1 MANKKVQPKKAVVKQ
16 VDLEE
21 SINEVVTS
29 VEPTET
35 TKDWKAVKPTEPVK
49 PEWEIKDRLYYLTGR
64 DTPLT
69 LTIPGKHTQKHALLY
84 FDEETRTQ
92 KEIRYATNHDS
103 PFKSEQE
110 GEATMGH
117 IMFRDG
123 DLRVPKEKQN
133 LQKLLS
139 LYHPLKGRI
148 YQEFDPVEEAF
159 DDLELLDLQTDA
171 AVFAREMD
179 IDAAEAILRVEL
191 GSAVTKLSSKEIKR
205 DLRLFANRN
214 PKLFLDLAQDD
225 NVGLRNTAIKAA
237 EASIITL
244 SQDQRT
250 FSWTSTGRKLM
261 SVPFDENPYSAMAA
275 YFKTDEGMEVFRSI
289 EKKFN

>member
-1 MANKKVQPKKAVVKQ
+1 MANKKVQPKKTVAKQ

-21 SINEVVTS
+21 SINEVTTT

-35 TKDWKAVKPTEPVK
+35 TKDWQPVKPTEPVE
-49 PEWEIKDRLYYLTGR
+49 PEWEIKDRIYYLSGTS
-64 DTPLT
+64 TPLT
-69 LTIPGKHTQKHALLY
+69 LTIPCKHTRKHALLY
-84 FDEETRTQ
+84 FDEKTGKQ
-92 KEIRYATNHDS
+92 KELRYATNHDS
-103 PFKSEQE
+103 PFKEEQD

-117 IMFRDG
+117 IMFRNG
-123 DLRVPKEKQN
+123 DLRVPKEQQN

-139 LYHPLKGRI
+139 LYHPAKNRI
-148 YQEFDPVEEAF
+148 YEEYDPVEEAY

-179 IDAAEAILRVEL
+179 IDQAEAILRVEL
-191 GSAVTKLSSKEIKR
+191 GSAVSELSSKEIKR

-214 PKLFLDLAQDD
+214 PELFLDLAQDD
-225 NVGLRNTAIKAA
+225 NVELRNTAIKAT
-237 EASIITL
+237 EAGLITL

-250 FSWTSTGRKLM
+250 FSWTSNGRKLM

-289 EKKFN
+289 EKKFL

>member
-1 MANKKVQPKKAVVKQ
+1 MANKKAQPKKAVAKQ

-21 SINEVVTS
+21 SINEVVTA

-35 TKDWKAVKPTEPVK
+35 TKDWQSVKPTDPVK
-49 PEWEIKDRLYYLTGR
+49 PEWEIKDRIYYLSGTS
-64 DTPLT
+64 TPLT
-69 LTIPGKHTQKHALLY
+69 LTIPGKHTRKHALLY
-84 FDEETRTQ
+84 FDEKTGKQ

-103 PFKSEQE
+103 PFKEEQE

-117 IMFRDG
+117 IMFRNG
-123 DLRVPKEKQN
+123 DLRVGKEQQN

-139 LYHPLKGRI
+139 LYHPLRNRL
-148 YQEFDPVEEAF
+148 YQEYDPVEEAY

-179 IDAAEAILRVEL
+179 IDDAEAILRVEI
-191 GSAVTKLSSKEIKR
+191 GSEVSKLSSKEIKR

-214 PKLFLDLAQDD
+214 PELFLELAQDD

-237 EASIITL
+237 EAGIITL

-250 FSWTSTGRKLM
+250 FSWASTGRKLM

-289 EKKFN
+289 EKKFL

>member
-1 MANKKVQPKKAVVKQ
+1 MANKKVQPKKVVVKQ

-21 SINEVVTS
+21 SINEVETL
-29 VEPTET
+29 VEPAKER
-35 TKDWKAVKPTEPVK
+35 KAVESTEPVK

-123 DLRVPKEKQN
+123 ELRVPKEKQN

>member
-1 MANKKVQPKKAVVKQ
+1 MTNKKVQPKKAVAKQ
-16 VDLEE
+16 MDLEE
-21 SINEVVTS
+21 SIDEVVTS

-35 TKDWKAVKPTEPVK
+35 TKDWKAVKPTEPAK

-84 FDEETRTQ
+84 FDEKTGKQ

-103 PFKSEQE
+103 PFKDEQE

-117 IMFRDG
+117 IQFMNG
-123 DLRVPKEKQN
+123 NLRVPKNKQN

-148 YQEFDPVEEAF
+148 YQEYDPVAEAF
-159 DDLELLDLQTDA
+159 DDLEMLDLETDA
-171 AVFAREMD
+171 AVFARNID
-179 IDAAEAILRVEL
+179 IDEAEAILRVEI
-191 GSAVTKLSSKEIKR
+191 GSGVNKLSSKEIKR
-205 DLRLFANRN
+205 DIRLFAKNN
-214 PKLFLDLAQDD
+214 PKLFLSLAQDE
-225 NVGLRNTAIKAA
+225 NVGLRNTAIKAT
-237 EASIITL
+237 EANIISL

-250 FSWTSTGRKLM
+250 FSWTSNGRKLM

-275 YFKTDEGMEVFRSI
+275 YFKTDEGVEVFRSI

>member
-1 MANKKVQPKKAVVKQ
+1 MANKKVQPKKAVAKQ

-35 TKDWKAVKPTEPVK
+35 TKDWQPVKPTEPVE
-49 PEWEIKDRLYYLTGR
+49 PEWEIKDRIYYLSGTS
-64 DTPLT
+64 TPLT
-69 LTIPGKHTQKHALLY
+69 LTIPCKHTRKHALLY
-84 FDEETRTQ
+84 FDEKTGKQ
-92 KEIRYATNHDS
+92 KELRYATNHDS
-103 PFKSEQE
+103 PFKEEQD

-117 IMFRDG
+117 IMFRNG
-123 DLRVPKEKQN
+123 DLRVPKEQQN

-139 LYHPLKGRI
+139 LYHPAKNRI
-148 YQEFDPVEEAF
+148 YEEYDPVEEAY

-179 IDAAEAILRVEL
+179 IDQAEAILRVEL
-191 GSAVTKLSSKEIKR
+191 GSAVSELSSKEIKR

-214 PKLFLDLAQDD
+214 PELFLDLAQDD
-225 NVGLRNTAIKAA
+225 NVELRNTAIKAT
-237 EASIITL
+237 EAGLITL

-250 FSWTSTGRKLM
+250 FSWTSNGRKLM

-289 EKKFN
+289 EKKFL

>member
-1 MANKKVQPKKAVVKQ
+1 MANKKAQPKKAVAKQ

-21 SINEVVTS
+21 SINEVTTS

-35 TKDWKAVKPTEPVK
+35 TKEWQHVETVEPAK
-49 PEWEIKDRLYYLTGR
+49 PEWEIKDRIYYLTGR
-64 DTPLT
+64 YTPLT
-69 LTIPGKHTQKHALLY
+69 LTIPGKHTRKHALLY
-84 FDEETRTQ
+84 FDEKTRKQ

-103 PFKSEQE
+103 PFKEEQE

-117 IMFRDG
+117 IMFRNG
-123 DLRVPKEKQN
+123 DLRVPKEQQN

-139 LYHPLKGRI
+139 LYHPSKNKL
-148 YQEFDPVEEAF
+148 YQEYDPVEEAY
-159 DDLELLDLQTDA
+159 DDLEMLDLQTDA

-179 IDAAEAILRVEL
+179 IDDAEAILRVEI
-191 GSAVTKLSSKEIKR
+191 GSEVSKLSSKEIKR

-214 PKLFLDLAQDD
+214 PELFLELAQDD
-225 NVGLRNTAIKAA
+225 NVSLRNTAIKAT
-237 EASIITL
+237 EAGVINL

-250 FSWTSTGRKLM
+250 FSWASNGRKLM

-289 EKKFN
+289 EKKFL